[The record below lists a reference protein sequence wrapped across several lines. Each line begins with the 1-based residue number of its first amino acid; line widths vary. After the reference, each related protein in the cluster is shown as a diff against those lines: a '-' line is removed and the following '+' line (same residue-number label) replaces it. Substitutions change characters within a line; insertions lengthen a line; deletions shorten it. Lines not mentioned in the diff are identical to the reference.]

1 MSAPVLLGA
10 VPGDDG
16 CRFTVWAPWASR
28 VTVVTEPAGGGGGA
42 VAAGLT
48 APTAPPP
55 PLAMAALTAE
65 TRLERAGD
73 GGYWSGV
80 VPGVVAGAA
89 YGFVLDDGADGV
101 LPDLASRHQPWGVHG
116 PSAVV
121 DTGRFRWTD
130 HGWRGVEPADVV
142 YYELHV
148 GTFTPAGTLGAAAG
162 ELPRLAA
169 LGVTMV
175 ELMPVNAF
183 SGVRGW
189 GYDGVFPS
197 AVHHPYGGPEA
208 LAAFVDAAHVLGM
221 GVTLDV
227 VYNHLGPEGNVL
239 GRFGPYFTDR
249 YQTPWGPAVNFSEAG
264 SDGVRHLFV
273 DSATR
278 WIGEFHVDGL
288 RVDAVHAIVDP
299 TALTFAE
306 ELVASVHAAARAAGR
321 TVVVTAES
329 ADNDPRLVREVAAGG
344 IGFDAV
350 WNDDFHHALR
360 VALTGDTGGY
370 YADFGAGAADLA
382 EAYRHG
388 FVQRGRWSQH
398 RGRHH
403 GRPLPPEVGPGRLVV
418 FSQNHDQV
426 GNRQEGERLV
436 AHLSVAQR
444 RLAAAAVLLSPFT
457 PLLFMGEEYGEVA
470 PFPYFVD
477 HGDPELVEAVR
488 QGRAAEFEGFEW
500 EGETPDPAAEATFAS
515 ARLDPELRALPAHR
529 DLEALYFELL
539 TVRRQ
544 WPVLAGATGW
554 PDVSYDEG
562 LISLR
567 YRVDDGHL
575 VVALNFSPSARPAP
589 AAPDAVE
596 PELVFSTDP
605 GGGPDR
611 AGGAV
616 APWSATAWFVPPL
629 PGPPRRPGSTPR
641 PQPS

>member
-1 MSAPVLLGA
+1 M
-10 VPGDDG
+10 
-16 CRFTVWAPWASR
+16 T
-28 VTVVTEPAGGGGGA
+28 T
-42 VAAGLT
+42 GLT
-48 APTAPPP
+48 ASSAPPAP
-55 PLAMAALTAE
+55 LSLSDLTPPAPLALSDLTIG
-65 TRLERAGD
+65 TPLEPSGD

-80 VPGVVAGAA
+80 VPGVTAGTA
-89 YGFVLDDGADGV
+89 YGFALDRPAGGREA
-101 LPDLASRHQPWGVHG
+101 LPDPASRHQPWGVHG

-130 HGWRGVEPADVV
+130 HGWHGVPLADVV

-148 GTFTPAGTLGAAAG
+148 GTFTPAGTLEAAAG

-169 LGVTMV
+169 LGITMV

-197 AVHHPYGGPEA
+197 AVHHPYGGPEG
-208 LAAFVDAAHVLGM
+208 LAAFVDAAHGLGI

-249 YQTPWGPAVNFSEAG
+249 YQTPWGPAVNFSDAG
-264 SDGVRHLFV
+264 SDGVRHFFV

-299 TALTFAE
+299 TALTFTE
-306 ELVASVHAAARAAGR
+306 ELVASVHAAAVSAGR

-329 ADNDPRLVREVAAGG
+329 ADNDPRLVRAAPAGG

-360 VALTGDTGGY
+360 VALTADTAGY
-370 YADFGAGAADLA
+370 YTDFASGAADLA

-388 FVQRGRWSQH
+388 FVQRGRPSGH
-398 RGRHH
+398 RGRRH
-403 GRPLPPEVGPGRLVV
+403 GRPLPPDVGPGRLVV

-426 GNRQEGERLV
+426 GNRQQGERLD
-436 AHLSVAQR
+436 AHLTVEQR

-457 PLLFMGEEYGEVA
+457 PLLFMGEEYGETA

-477 HGDPELVEAVR
+477 HGDPELLEAVR

-500 EGETPDPAAEATFAS
+500 EGETPDPGDEITFAS
-515 ARLDPELRALPAHR
+515 ARLDPELRALPDHR
-529 DLEALYFELL
+529 ELEALYFELL

-544 WPVLAGATGW
+544 WPVLAGAATW
-554 PDVSYDEG
+554 PEVSHDEG
-562 LISLR
+562 LITLWFE
-567 YRVDDGHL
+567 VDDGRL
-575 VVALNFSPSARPAP
+575 VVALNFSPVERPAP
-589 AAPDAVE
+589 ADVDPVFTTV
-596 PELVFSTDP
+596 PESAL
-605 GGGPDR
+605 GGSL
-611 AGGAV
+611 
-616 APWSATAWFVPPL
+616 APWSATAWFL
-629 PGPPRRPGSTPR
+629 PTS
-641 PQPS
+641 

>member
-1 MSAPVLLGA
+1 MSGPVLGA
-10 VPGDDG
+10 VPVDDG
-16 CRFTVWAPWASR
+16 CRFTVWAPGASR
-28 VTVVTEPAGGGGGA
+28 VTVVTEPAGGGGRA
-42 VAAGLT
+42 VATGLT
-48 APTAPPP
+48 APSAPPA
-55 PLAMAALTAE
+55 PLALSDLTPPPSLSLDDL
-65 TRLERAGD
+65 TIGTPLEPAGD
-73 GGYWSGV
+73 GYWSGA
-80 VPGVVAGAA
+80 VPGVAAGSA
-89 YGFVLDDGADGV
+89 YGFALDRPDGGREA
-101 LPDLASRHQPWGVHG
+101 LPDPASRHQPWGVHG

-130 HGWRGVEPADVV
+130 HGWQGVPLADVV

-148 GTFTPAGTLGAAAG
+148 GTFTPAGTLEAAAG

-169 LGVTMV
+169 LGITMV

-183 SGVRGW
+183 PGVRGW

-208 LAAFVDAAHVLGM
+208 LAAFVDAAHVLGI

-249 YQTPWGPAVNFSEAG
+249 YHTPWGPAVNFSEAG

-278 WIGEFHVDGL
+278 WVSEFHVDGL

-299 TALTFAE
+299 TALPFTE
-306 ELVASVHAAARAAGR
+306 ELVTAVHAAAADAGR

-329 ADNDPRLVREVAAGG
+329 ADNDPRLVRPATAGG

-360 VALTGDTGGY
+360 VALTADTAGY
-370 YADFGAGAADLA
+370 YTDFASGAADLA

-388 FVQRGRWSQH
+388 FVQRGRQSAN
-398 RGRHH
+398 RGRRH
-403 GRPLPPEVGPGRLVV
+403 GRPLPPDVAPGRLVV

-426 GNRQEGERLV
+426 GNRQEGERLD
-436 AHLSVAQR
+436 AHLSPEQR

-457 PLLFMGEEYGEVA
+457 PLLFMGEEYGDTA

-477 HGDPELVEAVR
+477 HGDPELLEAVR

-500 EGETPDPAAEATFAS
+500 EGDTPDPGSEVTFAS
-515 ARLDPELRALPAHR
+515 ARLDPELRAQPAHR

-544 WPVLAGATGW
+544 WPVLAGATTW
-554 PDVSYDEG
+554 PDVAH
-562 LISLR
+562 
-567 YRVDDGHL
+567 DDGL
-575 VVALNFSPSARPAP
+575 VTLSFDVGDGRLLVALNFSADERPVPAGAADPVFSTAAAP
-589 AAPDAVE
+589 AAP
-596 PELVFSTDP
+596 
-605 GGGPDR
+605 GH
-611 AGGAV
+611 V
-616 APWSATAWFVPPL
+616 APWSATLWSL
-629 PGPPRRPGSTPR
+629 PTPA
-641 PQPS
+641 

>member
-1 MSAPVLLGA
+1 MSGVVLGA
-10 VPGDDG
+10 VPGDAG
-16 CRFTVWAPWASR
+16 CRFTVWAPGASR
-28 VTVVTEPAGGGGGA
+28 VTVVTESTGGGGGA
-42 VAAGLT
+42 AATGLT
-48 APTAPPP
+48 APSAPPA
-55 PLAMAALTAE
+55 PLTFDALTVG
-65 TRLERAGD
+65 TPLELGD

-80 VPGVVAGAA
+80 VPGLPAGAA
-89 YGFVLDDGADGV
+89 YGFVLDGGTAGSAGA
-101 LPDLASRHQPWGVHG
+101 LPDPASRHQPWGVHG

-148 GTFTPAGTLGAAAG
+148 GAFTPAGTLAAAAS

-197 AVHHPYGGPEA
+197 AVHHPYGGPEG
-208 LAAFVDAAHVLGM
+208 LAAFVDAAHGLGI

-264 SDGVRHLFV
+264 SDGVRHLFI

-278 WIGEFHVDGL
+278 WVSEFHVDGL

-299 TALTFAE
+299 TALTFTE
-306 ELVASVHAAARAAGR
+306 ELVASVHATAAAAGR

-329 ADNDPRLVREVAAGG
+329 ADNDPRLVRPAETGG

-360 VALTGDTGGY
+360 VALTADTGGY
-370 YADFGAGAADLA
+370 YTDFSAGAADLA

-388 FVQRGRWSQH
+388 FVQRGRWSDG
-398 RGRHH
+398 RGRRH
-403 GRPLPPEVGPGRLVV
+403 GRPLPSDVAPHQLVV
-418 FSQNHDQV
+418 FNQNHDQV
-426 GNRQEGERLV
+426 GNRQEGERLD
-436 AHLSVAQR
+436 AHLTAGQR
-444 RLAAAAVLLSPFT
+444 RLAAAATLLSPFT
-457 PLLFMGEEYGEVA
+457 PLLFMGEEYGETA

-477 HGDPELVEAVR
+477 HGDPELLEAVR

-515 ARLDPELRALPAHR
+515 AQLDPELRALPAHR
-529 DLEALYFELL
+529 ELEALYFELL
-539 TVRRQ
+539 TLRRQ
-544 WPVLAGATGW
+544 WPVLAGAAGW
-554 PDVSYDEG
+554 PDVAHADRLITLSYG
-562 LISLR
+562 
-567 YRVDDGHL
+567 VDDGHL
-575 VVALNFSPSARPAP
+575 VVALNVSPDPRPAP
-589 AAPDAVE
+589 VGPAAE
-596 PELVFSTDP
+596 PVFTTEP
-605 GGGPDR
+605 GLGPGPS
-611 AGGAV
+611 ATV
-616 APWSATAWFVPPL
+616 APWSATVWFA
-629 PGPPRRPGSTPR
+629 PGA
-641 PQPS
+641 